1 MFGQFVWGF
10 LLCPDCLWSILNV
23 SVMLEKASESVWQMC
38 LECVWGFIHC
48 PECLWIILN
57 VSGMLDKASESVW

>member
-1 MFGQFVWGF
+1 M
-10 LLCPDCLWSILNV
+10 
-23 SVMLEKASESVWQMC
+23 SVMLEKACESVWQMC

-57 VSGMLDKASESVW
+57 VSGMLEKASESIW